1 MKTHSVQVSILD
13 TNSVPNTVSTTI
25 QVTFTGPPTVANP
38 MTAQTMY
45 QGMGAHT
52 ISIPANTFASASGA
66 LTITATNNLSGV
78 TPTIF
83 TVTGNNLN
91 VELPSTFTGSFT
103 VTLTATNSASQSVTN
118 QFLVTVSA
126 CTQTNCVACTGTG
139 AAQCTRCNTGFTLTA
154 GACTSNSSTG
164 SSYLNRSYQE
174 VSPEGVGA
182 PVFGMTTLAVGLG
195 FITGSVPVVAG
206 LGVGQCQTVQV
217 MSLFNMNVPNEYVD
231 YSLSYEITKID
242 IKFIDFIELQDSLNT
257 GARRNLDVGYTSL
270 SNIGFYSG
278 NFIVNY
284 CYYFLLMVILVLVHL
299 VVLWIVSM
307 N

>member
-1 MKTHSVQVSILD
+1 MKTHSVQVTISD
-13 TNSVPNTVSTTI
+13 TNSLPNTVSTTI
-25 QVTFTGPPTVANP
+25 QVTFASPPTVANP

-45 QGMGAHT
+45 QGMGAYT
-52 ISIPANTFASASGA
+52 IQIPANTFASTLGA

-78 TPTIF
+78 VPTTF
-83 TVTGNNLN
+83 TVAGNNLN
-91 VELPSTFTGSFT
+91 VELPSTYTGSFT
-103 VTLTATNSASQSVTN
+103 VTLTATNPTGQSVTN

-126 CTQTNCVACTGTG
+126 CTQSNCVACTGTG
-139 AAQCTRCNTGFTLTA
+139 ATQCIRCNTGFTLTA
-154 GACTSNSSTG
+154 GACASSTG
-164 SSYLNRSYQE
+164 SYLNRSYQE

-182 PVFGMTTLAVGLG
+182 PVFGMTALAVGLG

-217 MSLFNMNVPNEYVD
+217 MSLFNMNVPNTYVD

-257 GARRNLDVGYTSL
+257 GTRRNLDVGYTSL

-284 CYYFLLMVILVLVHL
+284 CYYFLLMIFLVLVHL
-299 VVLWIVSM
+299 VVFWMVSM